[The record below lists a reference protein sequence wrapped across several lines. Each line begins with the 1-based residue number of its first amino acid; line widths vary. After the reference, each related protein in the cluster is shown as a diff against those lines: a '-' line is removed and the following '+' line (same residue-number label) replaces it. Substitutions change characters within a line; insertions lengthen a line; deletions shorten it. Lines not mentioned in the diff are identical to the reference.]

1 MLKGTEIG
9 SYAPDFE
16 LPGIDGTVHHLA
28 RYLETSAAVVVV
40 FLGNDCLQVQA
51 YLDRL
56 KQLQAEF
63 AEAQVSVI
71 SINPNETSQHPEE
84 SIENM
89 GIFRATHELNFPYIR
104 DVTQEV
110 VKCFGAQVTPEA
122 FVLDGE
128 GVLRY
133 RGAIDD
139 NPEDAEAVGTPYLQ
153 QAIAQLLAGESI
165 EISQTEAVGC
175 PIKWKS

>member
-1 MLKGTEIG
+1 MKGTEIG

-28 RYLETSAAVVVV
+28 RYLETSRAVVVV
-40 FLGNDCLQVQA
+40 FICNDCPQVKS

-56 KQLQAEF
+56 KQL
-63 AEAQVSVI
+63 SVEWSDRQI
-71 SINPNETSQHPEE
+71 PLIAINPNDASHHPAE
-84 SIENM
+84 SLENM
-89 GIFRATHELNFPYIR
+89 GVFKATHDLNFAYIR

-110 VKCFGAQVTPEA
+110 ATCFGATKTPEA
-122 FVLDGE
+122 FVLDGD
-128 GVLRY
+128 GILRY

-139 NPEDAEAVGTPYLQ
+139 SADTGAVKTPYLK

-165 EISQTEAVGC
+165 EIPQTDPVGC
-175 PIKWKS
+175 PIQWKK